1 MTKVIQ
7 LSVDDYIKE
16 TADDLFA
23 SLGID
28 TTTAIKIFLIKAI
41 QVGGFPFEVTN
52 PNRSLQQAMDD
63 VINKKNLHGP
73 YKTAKDAID
82 AMLND

>member
-1 MTKVIQ
+1 MSKTIQ
-7 LSVDDYIKE
+7 LRVDDYIKE

-23 SLGID
+23 SLGLD
-28 TTTAIKIFLIKAI
+28 TSTAIRVFLVKAI
-41 QVGGFPFEVTN
+41 QAGGLPFEVCN

-73 YKTAKDAID
+73 YKTAKEAID
-82 AMLND
+82 AMLKD